1 MIYSIGDFLIRIKNA
16 SLARRRVVTVP
27 FSSLSESVGKVLQ
40 KEGFL
45 EEIKTDDA
53 DGKKILVATLRFVR
67 RKPVI
72 SGVKLISKPSI
83 RSYIKAAEM
92 GKKVRG
98 SSVKILSTNQ
108 GILTGKEA
116 LSKRIG
122 GEFLFEIW

>member
-1 MIYSIGDFLIRIKNA
+1 MMYSIGDFLIQIKNA
-16 SLARRRVVTVP
+16 SLARRRVVTVQ
-27 FSSLSESVGKVLQ
+27 FSRLSESVGKVLQ

-45 EEIKTDDA
+45 EEVKTDVNDE
-53 DGKKILVATLRFVR
+53 KKILVATLRFVR
-67 RKPVI
+67 RKPVV
-72 SGVKLISKPSI
+72 SGIKLISKPSI
-83 RSYIKAAEM
+83 RSYVKAHEM

-122 GEFLFEIW
+122 GELLFEIW